1 MLHYSGTRPNL
12 ADLDHA
18 RFPVARATPPGAAD
32 GRVAELRNQALLGN
46 VGNVGNVWNVGSVG
60 RVLG

>member
-1 MLHYSGTRPNL
+1 MVHYSGNSPKL

-18 RFPVARATPPGAAD
+18 WFPVAGATPPGAAD
-32 GRVAELRNQALLGN
+32 GPVAELRNQALLGN
-46 VGNVGNVWNVGSVG
+46 VGNVGNVGSVG